1 MQVIAL
7 ADEFGLFSLVAS
19 WYSDH
24 GNPQANNCT
33 SELDFG
39 WDATDSQTAHWIKCK
54 SNQVWQTTVNLQGW
68 GGITNSQGIFTV
80 LPC

>member
-24 GNPQANNCT
+24 GNPRANNCT
-33 SELDFG
+33 SGLDFG
-39 WDATDSQTAHWIKCK
+39 WDATDK
-54 SNQVWQTTVNLQGW
+54 SSQVWQTTVNLQGW